1 MTTFFIIKIKVQI
14 LTANYLKQDKHII
27 KMLVLIF
34 DTETTG
40 LPQTK
45 TINQQTLGKWPYIVQ
60 FSYIIF
66 DTELNEIVS
75 SKDYIIKQK
84 DGVVIPE
91 DSIKI
96 HGITNEI
103 SQEKG
108 ENIEII
114 LKEFFYYLREVDI
127 TVAHNISFDRDMIM
141 VELLRIIYGRA
152 YPKDHIDAYKS
163 DLHFLQ
169 NLTNIYCTLQ
179 EGVELCNIKA
189 IDKYGKEYVKWPK
202 LSELHQKLF
211 KIIPNNLHNSFIDI
225 LVTLRCFMKLKFDND
240 LVLTSPKFNSM
251 TKELQLF

>member
-1 MTTFFIIKIKVQI
+1 MR
-14 LTANYLKQDKHII
+14 
-27 KMLVLIF
+27 VLIF

-45 TINQQTLGKWPYIVQ
+45 NINQKTLGKWPNVVQ

-84 DGVVIPE
+84 EGVVIPE
-91 DSIKI
+91 VSINI
-96 HGITNEI
+96 HGISNEM

-114 LKEFFYYLREVDI
+114 LKEFFYYLRQVDLI
-127 TVAHNISFDRDMIM
+127 VAHNISFDRDMIM
-141 VELLRIIYGRA
+141 VELLRIIYGRT
-152 YPKDHIDAYKS
+152 YPKEHIDAYKS

-179 EGVELCNIKA
+179 EAVELCNIKA
-189 IDKYGKEYVKWPK
+189 IDKYGREYVKWPK

-211 KIIPNNLHNSFIDI
+211 GVIPNNLHNSFIDI
-225 LVTLRCFMKLKFDND
+225 LVTLRCFMKLKFEND
-240 LVLTSPKFNSM
+240 LYITCKNFKNIIDDNNLV
-251 TKELQLF
+251 

>member
-1 MTTFFIIKIKVQI
+1 
-14 LTANYLKQDKHII
+14 
-27 KMLVLIF
+27 MLVLIF

-45 TINQQTLGKWPYIVQ
+45 NINQQTLDKWPHIVQ

-84 DGVVIPE
+84 EGVIIPE
-91 DSIKI
+91 CSIKI
-96 HGITNEI
+96 HGISNEMA
-103 SQEKG
+103 QEKG

-114 LKEFFYYLREVDI
+114 LKEFFYYLRQVDLI
-127 TVAHNISFDRDMIM
+127 VAHNISFDRDMIM
-141 VELLRIIYGRA
+141 VELLRIIYGRT
-152 YPKDHIDAYKS
+152 YPKEHIDAYKS

-179 EGVELCNIKA
+179 EAVDLCSIKA
-189 IDKYGKEYVKWPK
+189 IDKFGKEYNKWPK

-211 KIIPNNLHNSFIDI
+211 GVIPNNLHNSFIDI
-225 LVTLRCFMKLKFDND
+225 LVTLRCFMKLRFGND
-240 LVLTSPKFNSM
+240 LVLTSPKFVSL

>member
-1 MTTFFIIKIKVQI
+1 
-14 LTANYLKQDKHII
+14 
-27 KMLVLIF
+27 MLVLIF

-40 LPQTK
+40 LPK
-45 TINQQTLGKWPYIVQ
+45 SKMINQQTLGKWPHIVQ

-84 DGVVIPE
+84 NGLVIPE
-91 DSIKI
+91 VSIKI
-96 HGITNEI
+96 HGISNEM

-108 ENIEII
+108 QDIEII
-114 LKEFFYYLREVDI
+114 LKEFFYYLRQVDL

-141 VELLRIIYGRA
+141 VELLRIIYGRT
-152 YPKDHIDAYKS
+152 YPKEHIDAYKS

-179 EGVELCNIKA
+179 EGVELCNIKTT
-189 IDKYGKEYVKWPK
+189 DKFGKEYIKWPK

-211 KIIPNNLHNSFIDI
+211 GVIPNNLHNSFIDI
-225 LVTLRCFMKLKFDND
+225 LVTLRCFMKLKFKND
-240 LVLTSPKFNSM
+240 LVLTSPSFCHMIKSL
-251 TKELQLF
+251 ELF